1 MAHDLV
7 ELAYRRYAHVY
18 DILFGPLF
26 DPGRRALIA
35 SLNLHPGQR
44 VLDVGVGTGLSLPL
58 YPASSRVTAIDNSP
72 EMIELARERV
82 NALGLCQVEELAQMN
97 GEAMSFADGS
107 FDKVVAMYVVS
118 VVARPLQLVAEMRRV
133 CKPGGDLYIV
143 NHFRSPHALPSRRK
157 PMSHFA
163 TAAGFRADLDLNT
176 FIAGAGLN
184 VVDAHETNA
193 FGRWTI
199 LHCRNAEALRCAT

>member
-1 MAHDLV
+1 MASDLV

-26 DPGRRALIA
+26 EPGRRALIA
-35 SLNLHPGQR
+35 SLNLRPGER

-58 YPASSRVTAIDNSP
+58 YPASSRVTAIDSSA
-72 EMIELARERV
+72 EMVALARERV
-82 NALGLCQVEELAQMN
+82 KERSLGQVEQVLKMD
-97 GEAMSFADGS
+97 GEAMSFADGM

-118 VVARPLQLVAEMRRV
+118 VVARPLQLIAEMRRV

-143 NHFRSPHALPSRRK
+143 NHFRSRHALPAPRDELSA
-157 PMSHFA
+157 FA
-163 TAAGFRADLDLNT
+163 AVAGFRADLDLNA
-176 FIAGAGLN
+176 FIAGSGLT
-184 VVDAHETNA
+184 VVDAHETNV

-199 LHCRNAEALRCAT
+199 LHCRNSEALCCAT